1 MTALVP
7 GGNAPLETR
16 ALQVRIQYSPIAA
29 AELDFSAFALTTSG
43 KVRGDGDMCFY
54 GQKSL
59 FGGALQLSAASSGQ
73 AGFDVDLAKIDEAVD
88 KIALCATIYE
98 NKATF
103 AQVAT
108 LNLNISG
115 GIEAPIPTQGMAE
128 SALILG
134 EFYRRQGQWKFRC
147 VAQGFAGGLE
157 PLAKHFGVTI
167 APAKPAAAPA
177 PAPIPVPAASEQK
190 SNLNL
195 SKISLDKSRSSIS
208 LEKGA
213 SGGFGEIRINLN
225 WSQGGNPKSGFFD
238 TLLGRNKGIDL
249 DLGCLIE
256 LQDGSKG
263 VVQALGDAFGRL
275 DGAPYVQLMGD
286 DRTGSVSDGEW
297 LHINGQEWNKI
308 KRVLVYAFIYEGAPN
323 WKATDGVVTVH
334 ASGQPPIEVRMN
346 EEGGQYGM
354 CAIALF
360 ENVGGTVKVSRLV
373 KFHNGHE
380 DLDRAHGWGL
390 RWTAGSK

>member
-1 MTALVP
+1 MTSLIP
-7 GGNAPLETR
+7 GGNASVASS
-16 ALQVRIQYSPIAA
+16 ALQVRISYSPLAA
-29 AELDFSAFALTTSG
+29 AEMDFSAFALTANG

-59 FGGALQLSAASSGQ
+59 FGGALQLSATSSGN
-73 AGFDVDLAKIDEAVD
+73 AGFDVDLTKIDEAVE
-88 KIALCATIYE
+88 KIALCATIHE

-103 AQVAT
+103 AQVST
-108 LNLNISG
+108 LALTVSG

-167 APAKPAAAPA
+167 APAKPAAAPT
-177 PAPIPVPAASEQK
+177 PAPSPAAEKTST
-190 SNLNL
+190 LNL
-195 SKISLDKSRSSIS
+195 SKISLDKSRTSIS

-213 SGGFGEIRINLN
+213 SGGFGEIKINLN
-225 WSQGGNPKSGFFD
+225 WTQGGNAKSGFFD

-275 DGAPYVQLMGD
+275 NDAPYIQLMGD

-297 LHINGQEWNKI
+297 LHINGEQWNKI

-323 WKATDGVVTVH
+323 WKATDGVVTVY
-334 ASGQPPIEVRMN
+334 APGQPPIEVRMN
-346 EEGGQYGM
+346 EEGGNYGM

-360 ENVGGTVKVSRLV
+360 ENTGGTVKVSRLV
-373 KFHNGHE
+373 KFYNCHE
-380 DLDRAHGWGL
+380 DMDRANGWGL